1 MINTKLE
8 NFLLY
13 AIDDDWAP
21 IAEFDAD
28 VRKITPQEYSRRRV
42 LEVIQDLATRGYI
55 QLGAFPGGG
64 RSWEPWTVPVED
76 GIRRIAEGFN
86 NSTGY
91 LEISDAEIGS
101 SEVFRAAITSAGRE
115 RLNELGDPYEI
126 YGDPWSDDPLL
137 RADQNEMG

>member
-1 MINTKLE
+1 MMNTKLE

-28 VRKITPQEYSRRRV
+28 VQKITPGEYSRRRV

-91 LEISDAEIGS
+91 LEISDTEIGS
-101 SEVFRAAITSAGRE
+101 SEVFRAAITSAGRK

-137 RADQNEMG
+137 RAD